1 MVINKSTFISHL
13 IDPNLVGSHSIVGL
27 SEVVQDFPYFQS
39 AQLLLTK
46 AYHSSENLNFESSL
60 KKTAAYAANRQQLHR
75 LLFKPAKPLK
85 NEEVVVKEVIAEQ
98 FPPQQFESVEIPEQ
112 REEPVKEEYS
122 LIPSPS
128 LDEQAKDFLVIE
140 ALPITVTP
148 EANTQPSIDQLTE
161 QNTIDSQSDEQTQE
175 KLEAKSTILEEKKFS
190 IDFSKIEES
199 KKDEYDALENQI
211 LSSAVSNSILQ
222 NVSDEIPDIDSL
234 NTKRLEKTTIRIVKP
249 VEFKEEISQKLTI
262 DDAADS
268 YTFTDWLKALDDPY
282 PEFEEQD
289 KEEEI
294 EQEYTSNITVFEDD
308 REKVSFYSPVKMARL
323 SVQEDGDL
331 MTETLANIYAD
342 QGHLE
347 KSIKAFEKLQL
358 KYPEKSS
365 YFAARIKE
373 IKIQLNT

>member
-13 IDPNLVGSHSIVGL
+13 KDPNLIGSDSIVGL

-39 AQLLLTK
+39 AQMLLTK

-85 NEEVVVKEVIAEQ
+85 NEEVAVKEVISEQ
-98 FPPQQFESVEIPEQ
+98 IPPQQFESVEIPEQ
-112 REEPVKEEYS
+112 REEPFNEEYPS
-122 LIPSPS
+122 IPPPN
-128 LDEQAKDFLVIE
+128 LDEQVKEFVE
-140 ALPITVTP
+140 VETLPITVTP
-148 EANTQPSIDQLTE
+148 EANIEPSFDQLTE
-161 QNTIDSQSDEQTQE
+161 QNTIESKANEQAQE
-175 KLEAKSTILEEKKFS
+175 KLEAKSTILEEEKFS

-222 NVSDEIPDIDSL
+222 NVSNEIPDIDSL
-234 NTKRLEKTTIRIVKP
+234 NTKRLDKSTIRTVKP

-262 DDAADS
+262 DDVADR
-268 YTFTDWLKALDDPY
+268 YTFTDWLKALDDHY
-282 PEFEEQD
+282 LELEEED

-294 EQEYTSNITVFEDD
+294 DQKYTSNITVFEDN

-323 SVQEDGDL
+323 SVQEDDDL